1 MSSAVARPAGREDVA
16 LLTRLREEWA
26 AEQRGGP
33 VDDPGFAPATSLMVN
48 DLS

>member
-1 MSSAVARPAGREDVA
+1 MTVVRPAGLEDIAV
-16 LLTRLREEWA
+16 LTRLREEWA
-26 AEQRGGP
+26 AVQRGGP